1 MATGASVNMSGSGVL
16 DPRIRKVNDAEFPG
30 IMNMTGGDRATTS
43 ISTDQNPSITEAQGD
58 YRKYMGELPGNI
70 DFAARKSAEQ
80 MRDLTEGIRK
90 STMGNIAKTGA
101 GLQSGA
107 ALLSLGKVDAEAA
120 RAAQDAS
127 TKMLMQGREQYGN
140 LLAQKAGLAGTAA
153 SNQVSMTG
161 MQNEL
166 LRTQQAQQQAQAQL
180 AMQQQQLEL
189 EKERLRQQVEL
200 DKLKLAQ
207 QAAIAGVGQTGAAV
221 GSGPGGGLQPF
232 SPYTQNRSA
241 SGRIA
246 NFGTNVLG

>member
-1 MATGASVNMSGSGVL
+1 MLKYNLSGSQAT
-16 DPRIRKVNDAEFPG
+16 DPREINYT
-30 IMNMTGGDRATTS
+30 TGGDRATTS

-58 YRKYMGELPGNI
+58 YRKYMGELAGNQ
-70 DFAARKSAEQ
+70 DFAARDTMQRARDQAEGVRQSA
-80 MRDLTEGIRK
+80 
-90 STMGNIAKTGA
+90 MGNIARTGA

-107 ALLSLGKVDAEAA
+107 ALLQLGK
-120 RAAQDAS
+120 AQDQA
-127 TKMLMQGREQYGN
+127 TRAMQEANTTMGIQGREQYGN

-153 SNQVSMTG
+153 GNQVSMTG

-200 DKLKLAQ
+200 DKLKLSQ

-221 GSGPGGGLQPF
+221 GSGPGGGLQTF
-232 SPYTQNRSA
+232 NPYTQNRSA